1 MYETVYFYPNQPY
14 FQQKGKNKNPNYTNS
29 KYYYRRYILS
39 EWETSEAGN
48 EHAKNYLK
56 ETEN

>member
-39 EWETSEAGN
+39 EW
-48 EHAKNYLK
+48 
-56 ETEN
+56 